1 MREGL
6 TAALVH
12 QQQRREALALRTNRE
27 ENNKADLHLYL
38 RSVDLL
44 SNSFNDANHNI
55 LQAFPLGVVVKDQVV
70 SFLSIGAA
78 KRRRPH
84 PGIDGAQVIMESV
97 QVLRI
102 HERNNKSQRK

>member
-6 TAALVH
+6 TAAFIH
-12 QQQRREALALRTNRE
+12 QQQQREPLPLRTNRA
-27 ENNKADLHLYL
+27 ENNGADLHLYL
-38 RSVDLL
+38 CSVDLL

-78 KRRRPH
+78 KRRSPH
-84 PGIDGAQVIMESV
+84 PGIDGAQVIMESI
-97 QVLRI
+97 QVLQI
-102 HERNNKSQRK
+102 HNKGLKHN